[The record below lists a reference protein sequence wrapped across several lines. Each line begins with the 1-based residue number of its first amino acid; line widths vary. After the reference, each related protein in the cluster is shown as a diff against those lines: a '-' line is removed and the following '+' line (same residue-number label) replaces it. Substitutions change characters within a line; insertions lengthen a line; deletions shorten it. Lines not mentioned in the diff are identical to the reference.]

1 MFKKLM
7 ARAGIGAAKVDTQL
21 EKLEFQPG
29 EAVDGKVVVQ
39 GGEVDQEIDQIT
51 VFLMTEALR
60 EADDKKIKETVKLDE
75 YRISEAFVI
84 RAKETK
90 EIPFTI
96 EIPIHAPAT
105 LNRLPLW
112 FETGLD
118 MPMALDAGDRDY
130 IKVSV
135 HPYTE
140 SILEAA
146 ERDLGFRLKKVEME
160 YSKRH
165 GYVQE
170 FEFLPG
176 GEFRGYLDELEL
188 IFFLDHQGVRVFM
201 QVDRKARGLGG
212 LFAEALEMDESN
224 IQLYF
229 SKDELEAGAS
239 SLARKL
245 GTAIREH
252 AG

>member
-29 EAVDGKVVVQ
+29 ETVAGKVVVQ
-39 GGEVDQEIDQIT
+39 GGEVEQEIEQIT
-51 VFLMTEALR
+51 IFLMTEALR
-60 EADDKKIKETVKLDE
+60 EVDDKKVKETVKLE
-75 YRISEAFVI
+75 QYRVSGEFVI
-84 RAKETK
+84 AAKETK
-90 EIPFTI
+90 EIPFSI
-96 EIPIHAPAT
+96 DIPTHTPAT

-118 MPMALDAGDRDY
+118 IPMALDAEDRDY

-135 HPYTE
+135 HPHIDTV
-140 SILEAA
+140 LQAV
-146 ERDLGFRLKKVEME
+146 ERELGFRLKKVEME
-160 YSKRH
+160 HSRRH

-188 IFFLDHQGVRVFM
+188 IFFLDHQGLRVLL

-212 LFAEALEMDESN
+212 LFAEALEMDETN

-229 SKDELEAGAS
+229 SKEDLQSGSATVARELG
-239 SLARKL
+239 R
-245 GTAIREH
+245 TIREH
-252 AG
+252 AK